1 MSDNVIAIEK
11 GNGPFQASLKKVMKL
26 VPERDRL
33 DEKLKRLIAFRLKID
48 GESPTVEYLTLK
60 IREAVQCGYAG
71 SLYDFLKNDL
81 AEKECPP
88 DSPDVA

>member
-26 VPERDRL
+26 VPERDRQ

-48 GESPTVEYLTLK
+48 GENPTVEYLTLK

>member
-26 VPERDRL
+26 VPERDRQ

-48 GESPTVEYLTLK
+48 GETPTVEYLTLK